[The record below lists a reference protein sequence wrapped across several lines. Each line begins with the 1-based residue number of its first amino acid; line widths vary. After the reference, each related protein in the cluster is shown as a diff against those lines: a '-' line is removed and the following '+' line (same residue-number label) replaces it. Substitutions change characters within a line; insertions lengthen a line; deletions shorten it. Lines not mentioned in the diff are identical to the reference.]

1 MLPLKNR
8 LKKKKDFKKVF
19 KEGEPFKEDFL
30 FLKRSENNLDKTRLG
45 FIVSLKVSKK
55 AFIRNKVK
63 RRLREA
69 AKNKIETLKN
79 GYDVVIIARGEAK
92 EKEFKEIEDCLEKL
106 FKKSNILND

>member
-8 LKKKKDFKKVF
+8 LKKKKDFQRVF

-30 FLKRSENNLDKTRLG
+30 FLKRSENRLNKTRLG

-55 AFIRNKVK
+55 AFIRNKIK

-69 AKNKIETLKN
+69 VKEKIENLKK
-79 GYDVVIIARGEAK
+79 GYDVVIIVQREAK
-92 EKEFKEIEDCLEKL
+92 EKEFKEIEGCLEKL
-106 FKKSNILND
+106 FKKANILND